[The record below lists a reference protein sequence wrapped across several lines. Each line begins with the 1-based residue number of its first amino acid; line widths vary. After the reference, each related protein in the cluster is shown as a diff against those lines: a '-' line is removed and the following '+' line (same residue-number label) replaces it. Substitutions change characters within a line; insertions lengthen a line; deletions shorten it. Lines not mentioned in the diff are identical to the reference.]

1 MRGSGRLP
9 LCLVAVALLAGC
21 TQVSGTPVAP
31 VAQQRRPAPVPQPVE
46 LTTGA
51 ERASAGVVAAG
62 GQPAPYNY
70 GPTVLAEDG
79 RYRAWWC
86 SQLPGVGPAGDDVLH
101 ASSASP
107 DGPFSEGGAPAV
119 PVFSG
124 EPGRFDGMHTC
135 DPSVLRVGGRYYLY
149 YTGAAGDHAHG
160 NAIGVAS
167 SADGRAWTRAP
178 APIASAAGE
187 VQRANVYGAGQPSA
201 VFVDGWFYL
210 MFTDTTAKGAG
221 WNGAGQFV
229 LRSRDP
235 AFGTGVQALTERGF
249 RPAGGER
256 GRSVADAFSAD
267 WAYSPTLDAFAIAHQ
282 TTGGT
287 RITFWDR
294 EFTRHPYEPVMIPG
308 PWQEGPGLVR
318 DGAGWIRPSTS
329 DPCGTVPLDVLRATG
344 LAPAPTDIR
353 HFGID
358 VTDAGGCGTAPRA
371 ARALEGFA
379 VPSPVRTVDL
389 VHGGGK
395 VRLERRSVAETLA
408 TGVLDDRPDAVDAL
422 PVVAE
427 IASGAPALRSPTGA
441 IGLLDAQGRSWLV
454 TEDAAKANAS
464 AIADATEAQW
474 RAHPVQGD
482 LRPGA
487 R

>member
-21 TQVSGTPVAP
+21 TQVDGSPVVP
-31 VAQQRRPAPVPQPVE
+31 VVEQRKPVPVPLPAE
-46 LTTGA
+46 LRTAA
-51 ERASAGVVAAG
+51 ERGSPGVVAAG
-62 GQPAPYNY
+62 GLPAPYNY
-70 GPTVLAEDG
+70 GPSVLAEDG

-86 SQLPGVGPAGDDVLH
+86 SQLPGVGPAVDDILH
-101 ASSASP
+101 ASAASP
-107 DGPFSEGGAPAV
+107 DGPFSEGAAPAV

-124 EPGRFDGMHTC
+124 EPGRFDAMHTC
-135 DPSVLRVGGRYYLY
+135 DPSVLHVGGRYYLY

-167 SADGRAWTRAP
+167 SADGMAWTRGP
-178 APIASAAGE
+178 APIVTAAGE
-187 VQRANVYGAGQPSA
+187 VHRGNVYGAGQPSA
-201 VFVDGWFYL
+201 VFLDGWFYL

-235 AFGTGVQALTERGF
+235 LFGEGVQALTDRGF

-256 GRSVADAFSAD
+256 ARSVADAFSAD

-287 RITFWDR
+287 QITFWDR
-294 EFTRHPYEPVMIPG
+294 EFTRHPYEPVLIPG

-318 DGAGWIRPSTS
+318 DGGGRLRQSTS
-329 DPCGTVPLDVLRATG
+329 DPCESVQLDVLRATA

-353 HFGID
+353 HYGLDI
-358 VTDAGGCGTAPRA
+358 TN
-371 ARALEGFA
+371 ARACDTPSRASRALDGFA

-389 VHGGGK
+389 VQSGTRI
-395 VRLERRSVAETLA
+395 RLERRSVAEALVPR
-408 TGVLDDRPDAVDAL
+408 VLEDREAALDTL
-422 PVVAE
+422 PVTAE
-427 IASGAPALRSPTGA
+427 IKSGARALRSPSGEL
-441 IGLLDAQGRSWLV
+441 GLLDTGGGLWLV
-454 TEDAAKANAS
+454 TPEAAAANAS
-464 AIADATEAQW
+464 PVTDVTTAEW
-474 RAHPVQGD
+474 KSHPTRGD
-482 LRPGA
+482 LRP
-487 R
+487 